1 VTEPGLGDAGP
12 PLRCHNCGGNRITV
26 PNHSTDESI
35 VTCTSCGADLGRW
48 GTLRLGILEVAKKAP
63 AAEAAAAG
71 PVLAREPS
79 GT

>member
-1 VTEPGLGDAGP
+1 VTEPGQEDTGT

-48 GTLRLGILEVAKKAP
+48 GTLRLGILESTKTAP
-63 AAEAAAAG
+63 AAKAAVVRPA
-71 PVLAREPS
+71 LAREPW